1 MTSWTAGQ
9 AREMDRRA
17 RAQWH
22 RENDTKTF
30 RDFCIR
36 VENTL
41 GWSHDRSMPRWK
53 ALSIEAAKLR
63 RKMSTDPALYT
74 WPNLELAVELLRREQ
89 REVDSP
95 AAVCW
100 HVERALAL
108 AAVPEPVLDD
118 IDADIDELV
127 NEIAQRELAAGDPEG
142 WAMRLLR
149 AWGREG
155 RLAAL
160 VEYADTRRG

>member
-22 RENDTKTF
+22 RENDTKNF

-41 GWSHDRSMPRWK
+41 GWSHDRSMPRWR
-53 ALSIEAAKLR
+53 ALSIEASRLR
-63 RKMSTDPALYT
+63 RKMDTDPALFT

-89 REVDSP
+89 REVASP
-95 AAVCW
+95 TAVCW

-108 AAVPEPVLDD
+108 AAAPEPVLDG
-118 IDADIDELV
+118 IDADIDDLV
-127 NEIAQRELAAGDPEG
+127 NEIAQRELADGDPEG
-142 WAMRLLR
+142 WAMRLHR